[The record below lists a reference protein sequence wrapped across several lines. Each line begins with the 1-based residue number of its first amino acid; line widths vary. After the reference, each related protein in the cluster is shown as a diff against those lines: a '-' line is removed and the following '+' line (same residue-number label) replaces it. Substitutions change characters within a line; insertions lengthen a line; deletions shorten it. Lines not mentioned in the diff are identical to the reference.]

1 MSSINGTSASPFG
14 VSAYSTRGG
23 TSGYVRRSTTPQSS
37 SARSR
42 SDSVLGLIPSSERSS
57 SQKRHAPSARSR
69 ITRSVHLP
77 EMISAQ
83 RLTGQGCSAICVAVR
98 AGASLQSVSLSL
110 PKAPLNPEYTSI
122 LYELRWLYSGSGA
135 HPFGLQPPFNF
146 LYRLL

>member
-83 RLTGQGCSAICVAVR
+83 QLTGQGDSTIQDL
-98 AGASLQSVSLSL
+98 GLGPGVS
-110 PKAPLNPEYTSI
+110 PQPGPLTEGEYSSM
-122 LYELRWLYSGSGA
+122 LY
-135 HPFGLQPPFNF
+135 Q
-146 LYRLL
+146 